1 MAEVFLA
8 FKNSPVVP
16 TSEVRS
22 TLIMAGIQAV
32 RAQGLFG
39 AYSQS
44 LSPSVRER
52 IAGLAAGLWVP
63 VEIAVAHYSAM
74 DRLGIDRTVIE
85 ALGADVAARTW
96 KHILAPVFARSK
108 RIGPKPWEAL
118 SYAQETVQ
126 LNWRG
131 GDVRIFKEGPAQA
144 LYEWAGQ
151 PCADIPY
158 FVTSFGSFMREVMRL
173 FSSQA
178 YQHIVPEKCSPT
190 TIALRLSWVQGA
202 VEGPPIAL
210 PETAHSRP
218 PR

>member
-1 MAEVFLA
+1 MAEVFLP
-8 FKNSPVVP
+8 FRNSPVVAI
-16 TSEVRS
+16 SEVRS

-39 AYSQS
+39 PYSES
-44 LSPSVRER
+44 LSSGVREQ
-52 IAGLAAGLWVP
+52 IAGLAAGIWVP

-74 DRLGIDRTVIE
+74 DRLGIDQSVIE

-118 SYAQETVQ
+118 SHAQETVQ

-131 GDVRIFKEGPAQA
+131 GDVRIFKEKPTQA

-158 FVTSFGSFMREVMRL
+158 FVTSFGSFMRELLKL
-173 FSSQA
+173 FSSRA
-178 YQHIVPEKCSPT
+178 YQHVVPERCSST
-190 TIALRLSWVQGA
+190 TIALRLVWVQGP
-202 VEGPPIAL
+202 VEGPSIEL
-210 PETAHSRP
+210 PETPPSHRP
-218 PR
+218 R

>member
-1 MAEVFLA
+1 MAEVFLP
-8 FKNSPVVP
+8 FRNSPVAP
-16 TSEVRS
+16 ISEVRS
-22 TLIMAGIQAV
+22 TLIMAGILAV

-39 AYSQS
+39 AYSES
-44 LSPSVRER
+44 LSSGVREQ
-52 IAGLAAGLWVP
+52 IAGLAGGIWVP

-74 DRLGIDRTVIE
+74 DRLGIGHSVIE

-108 RIGPKPWEAL
+108 RLGPKPWASL
-118 SYAQETVQ
+118 SYAQDTAQ

-131 GDVRIFKEGPAQA
+131 GDVRIFKEGPTQA

-158 FVTSFGSFMREVMRL
+158 FVTSFGSFMRELMKL
-173 FSSQA
+173 FSSRA
-178 YQHIVPEKCSPT
+178 YHHVVPERCSPT

-210 PETAHSRP
+210 PETPRRRRSR
-218 PR
+218 

>member
-1 MAEVFLA
+1 MAEVFLP
-8 FKNSPVVP
+8 FRNSPVVP
-16 TSEVRS
+16 TTEVRS
-22 TLIMAGIQAV
+22 TLIMSGIQAV

-39 AYSQS
+39 AYSES
-44 LSPSVRER
+44 LPSGVREQ
-52 IAGLAAGLWVP
+52 IAGLAAGMWVP

-74 DRLGIDRTVIE
+74 DRLGIEQSVIE

-118 SYAQETVQ
+118 SYAQDTVQ

-131 GDVRIFKEGPAQA
+131 GDVRIFKEAPTQA

-158 FVTSFGSFMREVMRL
+158 FVTSFGSFMRELMKL
-173 FSSQA
+173 FSSRA
-178 YQHIVPEKCSPT
+178 YQHVVPEKCSPT

-202 VEGPPIAL
+202 VKDPSSSI
-210 PETAHSRP
+210 
-218 PR
+218 